1 MLTSELLK
9 KVRHIEIK
17 TRGLVN
23 HLFSGEYHS
32 VFKGKGMDFSEVR
45 EYQYGDDIRSID
57 WNVTARFDHPFV
69 KIFEEERELTVLLL
83 VDLSGS
89 QYFGTGEAAKQQ
101 IAAEISAILSFS
113 ALKNNDKVGLL
124 IFTDTIEK
132 FIPPQKKKTN
142 VLRIIREVLSFKPAS
157 TGTSI
162 KTALEFLNKAVKK
175 RSICFLLSD
184 FNDTGFEKVLKITA
198 KKHDLI
204 AVKIDDPREGN
215 MPAVGLVNFRD
226 PESGEYILVDTSAQS
241 VRAAFGARVTERK
254 DYLKKVL
261 STSGVDTV
269 SINTAESYIPALIN
283 FFKKRETRL

>member
-17 TRGLVN
+17 TRGVVN
-23 HLFSGEYHS
+23 QLFSGEYHS

-69 KIFEEERELTVLLL
+69 KIYEEERELTVLLV

-89 QYFGTGEAAKQQ
+89 QYFGTSEQAKQQ

-142 VLRIIREVLSFKPAS
+142 VLRIIREVLSFKPSAS
-157 TGTSI
+157 GTSI

-198 KKHDLI
+198 RKHDLI
-204 AVKIDDPREGN
+204 AVKIEDPRESN
-215 MPAVGLVNFRD
+215 LPRVGLVQFRD
-226 PESGEYILVDTSAQS
+226 PETGEFILVDTSSKS
-241 VRAAFGARVTERK
+241 VRTEFGRKVLERK
-254 DYLKKVL
+254 DSLRKIF
-261 STSGVDTV
+261 SSAGVDTV
-269 SINTAESYIPALIN
+269 SINTSESYIPPLIS